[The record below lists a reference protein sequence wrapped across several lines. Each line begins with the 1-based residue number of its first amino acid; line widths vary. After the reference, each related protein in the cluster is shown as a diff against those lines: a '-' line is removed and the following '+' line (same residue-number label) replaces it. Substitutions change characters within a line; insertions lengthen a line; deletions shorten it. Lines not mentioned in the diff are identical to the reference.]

1 MEFLS
6 PGVFIQEKQS
16 GQFAAQG
23 VSTST
28 FATLG
33 WLKRGPTNK
42 ATLVGSYAEFVRTF
56 GGPWKHSDV
65 PLSMEGFFKNGGA
78 RSYVTRVV
86 PSDATKAQGAIGG
99 YTGTA
104 ISEGTWGNLLRL
116 RLQGNVNAYDTATA
130 TYSAFDALVEEETED
145 GKGDYA
151 VQETFSNV
159 SLTDPDAANYITLV
173 VNDDQSGSSL
183 LRLAAVSGGI
193 PADFVP
199 SPIVGDSIG
208 TGTGSVSGSYSG
220 ILDNLG
226 MMPYLAL
233 APFTIQFLVNGVV
246 KAKDN
251 GRGRI
256 VAVAGSGYTSISGT
270 VNYETGAYTLVLL
283 ADAPSS
289 EPITANYIHV
299 GARSVTVELAGALE
313 GTSVGRPERTAGQ
326 LQAENKGLYAFD
338 LVEEVLNFGFP
349 DINGSVAEK
358 LDLIAY
364 CENRAN
370 SFAIIDVPF
379 GFDPQDAKN
388 YRDLTL
394 ANQSS
399 YGGIYYPNLVVADP
413 LKNGR
418 RKTISNVGHIA
429 GVFARTDNNRNV
441 AKAPAGINDG
451 QLAGVL
457 DVERVL
463 SKTDRDL
470 IYPVGV
476 NPIVSGPA
484 FGRAVYGCR
493 TLQKLGDFQLV
504 PHRRLFNFLKQT
516 FFVNTQDLVFEPITE
531 DLYAIARARFEGFLS
546 ARAGEGYFISTN
558 PDEAF
563 RVVVDSSNNT
573 NQTIAERKLIIDVLI
588 AVSSPAEFVI
598 ERFERTLAPIG

>member
-1 MEFLS
+1 MAEFLS

-33 WLKRGPTNK
+33 WLKRGPTDK
-42 ATLVGSYAEFVRTF
+42 ATLVGSYAEFTRIF
-56 GGPWKHSDV
+56 GTPWKQSDV
-65 PLSMEGFFKNGGA
+65 PLAMEGFFKNGGA
-78 RSYVTRVV
+78 RAYVTRVV
-86 PSDATKAQGAIGG
+86 PEDATKAVASIPG
-99 YTGTA
+99 YNAEA
-104 ISEGTWGNLLRL
+104 ISAGTWGNLLRL
-116 RLQGNVNAYDTATA
+116 RVQGNVNAFDTATA
-130 TYSAFDALVEEETED
+130 TYSAFDVLVEEETVD
-145 GKGDYA
+145 GKADYA
-151 VQETFSNV
+151 VSETFSNV
-159 SLTDPDAANYITLV
+159 NLSDPDSSNYIMSV
-173 VNDDQSGSSL
+173 VNDVNSGSSL
-183 LRLAAVSGGI
+183 LRLAEVSGGI
-193 PADFVP
+193 PADFIPTTVTAEAL
-199 SPIVGDSIG
+199 G
-208 TGTGSVSGSYSG
+208 TGAGGVSGTYSG
-220 ILDNLG
+220 T
-226 MMPYLAL
+226 LASFPI
-233 APFTIQFLVNGVV
+233 APFSVEILVAGVV

-251 GRGRI
+251 GRGKL
-256 VAVAGSGYTSISGT
+256 VAVSGSGYTSITGT
-270 VNYETGAYTLVLL
+270 VNYATGVFSAVLI
-283 ADAPSS
+283 ADAPSG
-289 EPITANYIHV
+289 EAVTANYINKGV
-299 GARSVTVELAGALE
+299 DALAVELTGAVE
-313 GTSVGRPERTAGQ
+313 GTSVGRAERTAAE
-326 LQAENKGLYAFD
+326 LQAGNRGLYSFD
-338 LVEEVLNFGFP
+338 LVEEVLQFGFP
-349 DINGSVAEK
+349 DITNSLSEK

-364 CENRAN
+364 AQNRAN
-370 SFAIIDVPF
+370 SIAIIDVPF

-388 YRDLTL
+388 YRDITL
-394 ANQSS
+394 ASLSS
-399 YGGIYYPNLVVADP
+399 YGAIYYPNLVVADP
-413 LKNGR
+413 LKDGR
-418 RKTISNVGHIA
+418 RKVVSCVGHVA
-429 GVFARTDNNRNV
+429 GIYARTDNNRNV

-451 QLAGVL
+451 QLQGVL

-470 IYPVGV
+470 IYPVGI

-484 FGRAVYGCR
+484 FGRAVYGAR

-531 DLYAIARARFEGFLS
+531 DLYAIAKARFEGFLS